1 MPVRISAIISDYDG
15 TLCPTVS
22 VKSKDN
28 QIPQDLHNVLWQ
40 ISEKI
45 PVCII
50 SSKDFGF
57 LREKVRFAK
66 IVACILGIEIFHV
79 FQGSLQSQNSL
90 ENTAKGKTTLG
101 VESALENP
109 VTNYHLSN
117 IDKLLE
123 NSTLLN
129 KLGKL
134 VLDKFQDVQV
144 ERKFTYVDKILAA
157 LTIDYRHI
165 QKWELY
171 KTNIEPELRKA
182 ILNFKEINSPSDL
195 YVQTYSDHP
204 FLDVYALK
212 YDKGKMIESIVQSLN
227 LGDKAKI
234 LYLGDSENDNPAF
247 RKADL
252 SIGIQSDIRIRSK
265 LDSDYI
271 IEFNELRPFLQ
282 RLSSEDF
289 VFDRMSQNIS

>member
-1 MPVRISAIISDYDG
+1 MPIRISALISDYDG

-28 QIPQDLHNVLWQ
+28 QIPQDLQNVLWQ
-40 ISEKI
+40 ISEKV

-57 LREKVRFAK
+57 LRDKVQFAK

-79 FQGSLQSQNSL
+79 FQGPRQNQNL
-90 ENTAKGKTTLG
+90 PENSTKIIQDGL
-101 VESALENP
+101 SRQENP
-109 VTNYHLSN
+109 VTSYGLSN
-117 IDKLLE
+117 IDKLLR
-123 NSTLLN
+123 NSAVLN
-129 KLGKL
+129 DLGEM
-134 VLDKFQDVQV
+134 VLSKFQDVKV
-144 ERKFTYVDKILAA
+144 EHKITYVDKILAG
-157 LTIDYRHI
+157 LSIDYRHI
-165 QKWELY
+165 QKWEQY
-171 KTNIEPELRKA
+171 KTNIEPKLKKA
-182 ILNFKEINSPSDL
+182 ILNFKEVNSPNDL

-204 FLDVYALK
+204 FLDVYAVK
-212 YDKGKMIESIVQSLN
+212 YDKGKMVESIVQSLN
-227 LGDKAKI
+227 LRDKAKI

-252 SIGIQSDIRIRSK
+252 SIGIQSDSRIRTK
-265 LDSDYI
+265 LDSDYV

-282 RLSSEDF
+282 KLSSEDF